1 MKMAWMAYVAYA
13 SIWISTALAV
23 STGIYVTGEGFPLFF
38 MIIPLFVKMD
48 TKATVET
55 AENKKEKG
63 D

>member
-1 MKMAWMAYVAYA
+1 MIMVWIAYA
-13 SIWISTALAV
+13 SVWLSTALAV
-23 STGIYVTGEGFPLFF
+23 GTGIYVTGEWFLLFF